1 MSAIRPPEAAPVHG
15 HSRRAVNIE
24 AQLAAERRSRRLRAG
39 AFGLIVIAVMGGG
52 IYLASSDFM
61 GQRGTT
67 AVAAAMPL
75 RVSMDGFDP
84 GRIDAKPGQTVT
96 LDWWNT
102 DGAMHLADGMHSMV
116 SDTLGIKFM
125 LPAESR
131 KTITITAPTA
141 AGDYD
146 FWCDSCC
153 GGKENP
159 KMHGTLHVAA

>member
-1 MSAIRPPEAAPVHG
+1 MSAEQ
-15 HSRRAVNIE
+15 RA
-24 AQLAAERRSRRLRAG
+24 RRLRAG
-39 AFGLIVIAVMGGG
+39 AFVLIVVAVLGGG
-52 IYLASSDFM
+52 VYLASSDLM

-67 AVAAAMPL
+67 TVAAAMPL

-84 GRIDAKPGQTVT
+84 RMIDAKPGQTVT

-102 DGAMHLADGMHSMV
+102 DGAMHLTDGVHSMV
-116 SDTLGIKFM
+116 SDTLGINFT

-141 AGDYD
+141 DGEYD

-153 GGKENP
+153 GGKDNP